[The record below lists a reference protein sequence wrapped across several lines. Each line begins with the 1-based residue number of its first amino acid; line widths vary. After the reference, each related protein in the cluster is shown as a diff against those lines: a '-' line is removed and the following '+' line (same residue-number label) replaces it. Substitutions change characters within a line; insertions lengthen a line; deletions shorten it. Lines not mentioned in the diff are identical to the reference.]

1 MLDFRQELVNAYPL
15 VSQLNELAYN
25 LIYRDTAFID
35 FVKSICQQANVE
47 YIEFRDKPSTIPSGI
62 FILRFKYKNIASEIE
77 LHIFE
82 LVSNALP
89 YTDYDLVGRISEK
102 INTRKRELDTVL
114 DNFDLQINQHL
125 KKSSEKH
132 RKVLTHLTFCG
143 ILSR

>member
-1 MLDFRQELVNAYPL
+1 MFEYRQELVNAYPL

-25 LIYRDTAFID
+25 LVYQDTAFID

-47 YIEFRDKPSTIPSGI
+47 YLEFRDKPSTIPNGI
-62 FILRFKYKNIASEIE
+62 FLLRFKYQSIASEIE

-102 INTRKRELDTVL
+102 INTRKRELDVVL
-114 DNFDLQINQHL
+114 DNFDRQINQHL
-125 KKSSEKH
+125 EKLAKTTEKS
-132 RKVLTHLTFCG
+132 
-143 ILSR
+143 

>member
-1 MLDFRQELVNAYPL
+1 MHVGVGFMLDFRQELVNAYSL

-25 LIYRDTAFID
+25 LVYQDTSFLE
-35 FVKSICQQANVE
+35 FVEFVCQQANVE
-47 YIEFRDKPSTIPSGI
+47 YIEFRDKPSIIPSGI
-62 FILRFKYKNIASEIE
+62 LVLRFKYQNVASELE

-114 DNFDLQINQHL
+114 DNFDRQINQHL
-125 KKSSEKH
+125 EKLAKTTEKS
-132 RKVLTHLTFCG
+132 
-143 ILSR
+143 

>member
-1 MLDFRQELVNAYPL
+1 MSDFHQELVNAYPL

-25 LIYRDTAFID
+25 LVYQDTSFLD
-35 FVKSICQQANVE
+35 FVDSICQQANVE

-62 FILRFKYKNIASEIE
+62 FVLRFKYQNVASEIE

-102 INTRKRELDTVL
+102 IDARKRELDVVL
-114 DNFDLQINQHL
+114 GNLDYQINQHL
-125 KKSSEKH
+125 EKVAKITENH
-132 RKVLTHLTFCG
+132 
-143 ILSR
+143 

>member
-1 MLDFRQELVNAYPL
+1 MLVGVGFMLDFRQELVNAYPL

-25 LIYRDTAFID
+25 LVYQDTSFIE
-35 FVKSICQQANVE
+35 FVEFVCQQANVE

-62 FILRFKYKNIASEIE
+62 FVLRFKYQNLASEIE

-102 INTRKRELDTVL
+102 INARKREQDAVL
-114 DNFDLQINQHL
+114 DNFDRQINQHL
-125 KKSSEKH
+125 EKVVKNTEKS
-132 RKVLTHLTFCG
+132 
-143 ILSR
+143 

>member
-25 LIYRDTAFID
+25 LVYQDTSFLE
-35 FVKSICQQANVE
+35 FVESVCQQADVE
-47 YIEFRDKPSTIPSGI
+47 YIEFREKPSTLPSGI
-62 FILRFKYKNIASEIE
+62 FVLRFKYQNIASEIE

-102 INTRKRELDTVL
+102 IDTRKRELDMVL
-114 DNFDLQINQHL
+114 DNFDLQVNQQL
-125 KKSSEKH
+125 EKLAKSVENS
-132 RKVLTHLTFCG
+132 
-143 ILSR
+143 